1 MLPNFNHPTPRC
13 WEHSAKRTSTAI
25 SPYCCVVFQMR
36 SATLD
41 LGTMCCKNPR
51 CSQSNLDLFSHLREH
66 LDKIEGPGFN
76 HWVPNQKTTVQN
88 DHFKAWALE
97 MSFRLLAGL
106 LRTVIPMAML
116 PACWTCELKV
126 LGCWTQNGWGWP
138 PMRQNIDHEWS
149 WIMIYECCIHDQTI
163 SFGWE
168 LACSEMYIGLHRCK
182 CI

>member
-76 HWVPNQKTTVQN
+76 HWVPNQKN
-88 DHFKAWALE
+88 DSSKWPLQSMGPWNVLQIACRVAENCDPNGHAASLLDMWVE
-97 MSFRLLAGL
+97 GSRLLNSERLGL
-106 LRTVIPMAML
+106 APYA
-116 PACWTCELKV
+116 PE
-126 LGCWTQNGWGWP
+126 
-138 PMRQNIDHEWS
+138 HWS
-149 WIMIYECCIHDQTI
+149 WMIMNHDLWMLYTRPNNLVRV
-163 SFGWE
+163 G
-168 LACSEMYIGLHRCK
+168 IGM
-182 CI
+182 